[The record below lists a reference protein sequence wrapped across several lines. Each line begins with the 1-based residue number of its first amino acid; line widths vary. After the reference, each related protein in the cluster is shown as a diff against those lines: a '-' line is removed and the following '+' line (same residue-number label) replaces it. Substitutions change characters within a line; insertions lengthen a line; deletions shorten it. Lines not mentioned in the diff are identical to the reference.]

1 MIAHKRIEEEEW
13 VWLQKLKDE
22 IEKIWEKVGEKEY
35 IDTSFYNLKVSVE
48 FLNPETFEKEEEIT
62 LIEPEKTFCRF
73 CGRETRFYEF
83 KSGEYMCPACY
94 AQYKEAGER
103 LWGAPPK
110 VDVMDNIEEIKKEV
124 DAIVKGAL
132 KRLDV
137 SVKRGGGDE

>member
-1 MIAHKRIEEEEW
+1 MEAHWRVDEEEWKWLNKFREGVKKLWDKIEEE
-13 VWLQKLKDE
+13 D
-22 IEKIWEKVGEKEY
+22 GF
-35 IDTSFYNLKVSVE
+35 DMAFYNLKVSVE
-48 FLNPETFEKEEEIT
+48 FLNPETFEKEDEIT

-103 LWGAPPK
+103 LWEAPPK